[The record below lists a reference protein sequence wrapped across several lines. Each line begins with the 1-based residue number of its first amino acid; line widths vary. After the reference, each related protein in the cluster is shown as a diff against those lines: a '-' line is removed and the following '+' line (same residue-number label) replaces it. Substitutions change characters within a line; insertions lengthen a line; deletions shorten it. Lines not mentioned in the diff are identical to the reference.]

1 MSPKER
7 KVVIDVATAEAPA
20 DYHYWRQEPTLFC
33 WKRTKPFRRDIKRTQ
48 HEIYSGSF
56 PKLYLA
62 NAINKHIMIFCY
74 FEGFP
79 NG

>member
-20 DYHYWRQEPTLFC
+20 DYHYWRLEPTLFC
-33 WKRTKPFRRDIKRTQ
+33 WKVTKPFRLDIERTQ
-48 HEIYSGSF
+48 HEIYNDF
-56 PKLYLA
+56 PPKLYLA
-62 NAINKHIMIFCY
+62 KAINIHIMIFCY